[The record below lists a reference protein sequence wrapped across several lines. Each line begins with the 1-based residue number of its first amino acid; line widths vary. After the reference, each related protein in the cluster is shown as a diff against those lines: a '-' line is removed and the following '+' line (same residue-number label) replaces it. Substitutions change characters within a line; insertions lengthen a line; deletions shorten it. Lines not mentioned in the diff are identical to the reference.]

1 MTLPFDARYRAFADA
16 LPTGLLVLSPEGQ
29 VLHINTRA
37 RRRLPALEAGANLAA
52 AVSAPAQL
60 RRDLQLASRSA
71 TARPGAI
78 QFRDDERR
86 WRYLASAAQIDSQR
100 LILLQLSPDEKATS
114 QFAVLNRQIE
124 RLKSEVRRRMS
135 LESER
140 EALLEGERAARHGA
154 DAANASKDA
163 FLASVSHELRTPLH
177 AMQGWLDLLTETDLD
192 DDKTAHA
199 YAVIQRNIDAQK
211 RLTEDLVDQA
221 ALFSGRMSL
230 NLTDLNLNATIEE
243 LVTSTLPAAEKKQ
256 QSLRLTLPD
265 ETLVARAD
273 PARMSQIITNLLTN
287 ACKYTP
293 EGGDIEIL
301 LQRCSSHAEIVVR
314 DTGIGIG
321 ADFLPYVF
329 DPFNRE
335 VTATTRR
342 AGGLGLGLS
351 ITRHLVDLHGGLI
364 TVESDGPNQGATF
377 TVSIPLPTFQRSRAV
392 AKPSEDSKMN
402 LPTLQGVT
410 VLLVEDHDD
419 SRELLVGVLRSSGVT
434 VIAVSSSAE
443 ALASFD
449 KAPVDIII
457 SDIEMPEEDGYTML
471 RKWRAQERSAG
482 VSPAP
487 ALAVTAHNI
496 GDAEAHALRA
506 GFHSFV
512 SKPVAPSTLLRK
524 IAELHLQAPTAVNAG
539 SEHGVSPPPA

>member
-16 LPTGLLVLSPEGQ
+16 LPTGLLVLSLEGQ

-301 LQRCSSHAEIVVR
+301 LQRCSSHAEILVR

-392 AKPSEDSKMN
+392 AKPSEDSRMN

-524 IAELHLQAPTAVNAG
+524 IAELHWQAPTAVNAG